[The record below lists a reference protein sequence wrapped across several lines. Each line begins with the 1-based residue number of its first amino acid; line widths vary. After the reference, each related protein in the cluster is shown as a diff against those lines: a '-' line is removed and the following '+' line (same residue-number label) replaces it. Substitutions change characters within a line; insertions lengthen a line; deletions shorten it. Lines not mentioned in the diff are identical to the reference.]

1 MTQPP
6 RHETDRTDREVIVT
20 ERSSGAGMIIGLILA
35 VLAILLVVWLIF
47 GMGGDGESAD
57 VVPDDV
63 NVTVDVEDATGGGG
77 GDGDG

>member
-6 RHETDRTDREVIVT
+6 RHETDREVIVT
-20 ERSSGAGMIIGLILA
+20 DRSSGAGMIVGLILA

-47 GMGGDGESAD
+47 GMGGDEEAD

-63 NVTVDVEDATGGGG
+63 NVTVDVDDAAGGGEG
-77 GDGDG
+77 EGEGEG